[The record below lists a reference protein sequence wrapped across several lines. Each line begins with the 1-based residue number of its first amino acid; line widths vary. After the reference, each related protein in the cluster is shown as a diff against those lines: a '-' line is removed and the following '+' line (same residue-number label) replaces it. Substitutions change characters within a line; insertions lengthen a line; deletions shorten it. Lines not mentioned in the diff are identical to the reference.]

1 MKKLLN
7 ILFILIGLNIS
18 AQVTII
24 VDELPNKTPKEASI
38 FISGS
43 FEGWSGGKKEYQLD
57 KKEGVYSITLPH
69 QSKNILFKLTQGSW
83 QTVESAEDGTSIDNR
98 TYKFNKANDT
108 LKVKIEGWTH
118 LTSSE
123 KSSTASKNVTVI
135 SETFEI
141 PQLKRKRTVR
151 LYLPPGYSKS
161 KKSYPVVYMHD
172 GQNLFDKKTSFSG
185 EWSVD
190 ETLNKLYEDK
200 NLQLIVVGI
209 DNGGAK
215 RLDEYSPW
223 KNSKYGGG
231 EGKAYLDFL
240 VNTLKPYIDKNYRT
254 LKNKS
259 NTGIIGSSMG
269 GLISHYAG
277 LNYPKVFG
285 KIGVYSPAFWF
296 APEIVDFSKTR
307 GNLSDTKMYFLAGGK
322 EGDNTAFNEI
332 NKTVRDMNL
341 MVDVLKEQNFPSKN
355 IHSKVVPEGKHNEKL
370 WRTNFEETILWLFKD
385 EIEEREFK
393 SAEFLN
399 NELHLKVSDGSYS
412 IKFLNSKIAETTFTP
427 KNQKT
432 TQKASHAV
440 VLKET
445 YADVDFKEDKQ
456 KIKFKTND
464 VSVIIKKKP
473 FNVSYWYKGK
483 ELVSEKNGY
492 QRNDNFETLQFNLKP
507 SEVLYGGGSRA
518 LGMNRRGNRLQL
530 YNKAHYGYEE
540 KSKLMNFTMPL
551 VYSSNLY
558 AIHFDNA
565 PIGYLDLDSK
575 QNNTLTYETI
585 SGRKTYQVIAGNSWL
600 DLIDNYT
607 NLTGKQPMLPRWAL
621 GNFSSRFGYHS
632 QKETENT
639 IAKFKSEKI
648 PVDAVILDLYWFG
661 KDIQGTMGNLEVYKD
676 SFPDMKKMVSNFR
689 KKGVK
694 TVLIT
699 EPFILST
706 SKKWKEA
713 VAKNVLAKDS
723 IGKPATYDFYFGN
736 TGIVDIYSKQGKEW
750 FWNIYKDIKD
760 LGVQGFWGDLGE
772 PEVHPTWV
780 QHATGSADEVH
791 NIYGHDWARLIFE
804 GYQEEFPNERP
815 FILMRAGYSGS
826 QRFGMV
832 PWSGDVNRTWGGLQS
847 QPEIALQMAM
857 QGLGYMH
864 SDLGGFAGANL
875 NDELYTR
882 WLQYGVFQPIY
893 RPHAQE
899 EVASEPVFREP
910 KTKALAKKSIELRY
924 QLLPYN
930 YHLVYENN
938 QYGKPLM
945 RPLFFEE
952 KENKKLFEK
961 ASTYLWGNDFLVT
974 PIMKSNVTEQEVYFP
989 KDNVWFDFYTDEKIA
1004 GGKTKNVQVKEASIP
1019 TYVRAGAFIPMTKI
1033 IQNTEAY
1040 NQDKIDVHYYHDASV
1055 EKSKRELY
1063 NDDGKTAKAFEK
1075 GKFELITF
1083 ESQSDKKSLKIKLT
1097 SEKGNLYTSV
1107 EKEINL
1113 IIHNVA
1119 TKPSKVK
1126 AGREKVAINWNAKT
1140 KVLKIPVTW
1149 KTKTSKKINIKF

>member
-1 MKKLLN
+1 MKKLLS
-7 ILFILIGLNIS
+7 ILFLFIGYNLS
-18 AQVTII
+18 AQVTITI
-24 VDELPNKTPKEASI
+24 DELPSGTSKDTPI
-38 FISGS
+38 FISGN

-57 KKEGVYSITLPH
+57 NKEGVYSITLPH
-69 QSKNILFKLTQGSW
+69 QSKNILFKFTQGSW
-83 QTVESAEDGTSIDNR
+83 KTAESAADGTSIDNR
-98 TYKFNKANDT
+98 SYKFNKANDT
-108 LKVKIEGWTH
+108 LKIKIAGWSH

-135 SETFEI
+135 SEEFEI
-141 PQLKRKRTVR
+141 PELNRKRTIR
-151 LYLPPGYSKS
+151 LYLPPGYTKS

-172 GQNLFDKKTSFSG
+172 GQNLFDKQTSFSG
-185 EWSVD
+185 EWEVD
-190 ETLNKLYEDK
+190 EALNKLYEDK

-209 DNGGAK
+209 DNGGSK

-223 KNSKYGGG
+223 KNNRYGGG
-231 EGKAYLDFL
+231 EGEAYLEFI
-240 VNTLKPYIDKNYRT
+240 VNTLKPYIDSKYRT

-277 LNYPKVFG
+277 LKYPKVFG
-285 KIGVYSPAFWF
+285 KIGVYSPSFWF
-296 APEIVDFSKTR
+296 APEVVEFSKKQ

-322 EGDNTAFNEI
+322 EGGNTAFNEI
-332 NKTVRDMNL
+332 SKTVRDMNL
-341 MVDVLKEQNFPSKN
+341 MVDVLKEQNFPSEN
-355 IHSKVVPEGKHNEKL
+355 IKVKVVPEGKHNEEL
-370 WRTNFEETILWLFKD
+370 WKTNFEETILWLFKN
-385 EIEEREFK
+385 EIEERKFDSVQFVK
-393 SAEFLN
+393 D
-399 NELHLKVSDGSYS
+399 ELKIKVSDGSYL
-412 IKFLNSKIAETTFTP
+412 IKFLNSQIVETTFVP
-427 KNQKT
+427 KDQKEAKKT
-432 TQKASHAV
+432 SHAV
-440 VLKET
+440 VINSVYK
-445 YADVDFKEDKQ
+445 DVKFKESKE
-456 KIKFKTND
+456 KIKFSTKD
-464 VSVIIKKKP
+464 VSVVIQKRP
-473 FNVSYWYKGK
+473 FNISYWYKGK

-492 QRNDNFETLQFNLKP
+492 QRNDDFETLQFNLQP
-507 SEVLYGGGSRA
+507 NEVLYGGGARA
-518 LGMNRRGNRLQL
+518 LGMNRRGNRLRL
-530 YNKAHYGYEE
+530 YNRAHYGYEE
-540 KSKLMNFTMPL
+540 KSKLMNYTMPL

-585 SGRKTYQVIAGNSWL
+585 SGRKTYQIIAGDSWL
-600 DLIDNYT
+600 NLIDNYT
-607 NLTGKQPMLPRWAL
+607 DLTGKQPMLPRWAL

-676 SFPDMKKMVSNFR
+676 SFPDMKKMVSNF
-689 KKGVK
+689 KKEGVK

-699 EPFILST
+699 EPFIVST
-706 SKKWKEA
+706 SKKWKDA

-723 IGKPATYDFYFGN
+723 IGNPATYDFYFGN

-750 FWNIYKDIKD
+750 FWNIYKDIKS
-760 LGVQGFWGDLGE
+760 LGIQGFWGDLGE

-804 GYQEEFPNERP
+804 GYQKEYPNERP

-832 PWSGDVNRTWGGLQS
+832 PWSGDVNRTWGGLHS
-847 QPEIALQMAM
+847 QPEIALQMGM

-930 YHLVYENN
+930 YHLVFENN

-952 KENKKLFEK
+952 KENKVLQGK
-961 ASTYLWGNDFLVT
+961 STTYLWGNDFLVT
-974 PIMKSNVTEQEVYFP
+974 PIMKSKIREQEVYFP
-989 KDNVWFDFYTDEKIA
+989 KNNIWFDFYTDEKIT
-1004 GGKTKNVQVKEASIP
+1004 GGKAQKVQVKETSIP
-1019 TYVRAGAFIPMTKI
+1019 TYVRAGAFIPMTEI
-1033 IQNTEAY
+1033 IQNTEEY
-1040 NQDKIDVHYYHDASV
+1040 NQNKINVHYYHDASV

-1063 NDDGKTAKAFEK
+1063 NDDGRTVKAFEK

-1083 ESQSDKKSLKIKLT
+1083 ESQSNKKGLEIKL
-1097 SEKGNLYTSV
+1097 SSKKGKEYAIS

-1113 IIHNVA
+1113 IIHNIEA
-1119 TKPSKVK
+1119 KPTRIKVGK
-1126 AGREKVAINWNAKT
+1126 KKEKIDWNAKT
-1140 KVLKIPVTW
+1140 KVLRIPVTW
-1149 KTKTSKKINIKF
+1149 KTTTSKNIKIKF